1 VNLLPVD
8 SPLRANPVFWLIWVL
23 LGSTVVAGLATLAIA
38 LRSADRELPSSYHW
52 EGERLDRDFA
62 LARNAARH
70 GVEVAFVSTAGQCS
84 ATVTRAPND
93 PAALHLLF
101 VNSTDAS
108 LDHSLRLAR
117 VAPATYA
124 AECAVLPAGRW
135 RVALQDDAG
144 QWAIRTQFIGDV
156 SRLELRARSPDG
168 AP

>member
-1 VNLLPVD
+1 LNVLPVD
-8 SPLRANPVFWLIWVL
+8 SPLRGNPVFWLMWLL
-23 LGSTVVAGLATLAIA
+23 LGSTVVAGFVTLAIA

-70 GVEVAFVSTAGQCS
+70 GVEVTFVATAGQCS
-84 ATVTRAPND
+84 ATVRGAPNE

-101 VNSTDAS
+101 VNSTDAA
-108 LDHSLRLAR
+108 LDHAVRLTR

-124 AECAVLPAGRW
+124 ADCAVLPSGRW

-156 SRLELRARSPDG
+156 SRLELRARNPDG